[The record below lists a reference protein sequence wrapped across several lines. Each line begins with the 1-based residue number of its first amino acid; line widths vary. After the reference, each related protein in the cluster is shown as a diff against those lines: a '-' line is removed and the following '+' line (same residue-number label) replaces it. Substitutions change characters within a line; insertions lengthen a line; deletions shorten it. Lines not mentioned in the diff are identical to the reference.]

1 MSENG
6 SKSDLPKSGYSSFFF
21 LFFFLIFIWFMF
33 DTLIVHL
40 ETILNASILN
50 TEFCYKLVHASFL

>member
-1 MSENG
+1 MVVN
-6 SKSDLPKSGYSSFFF
+6 LIYPKVDIL